1 MIRAT
6 LGCLLAVAAT
16 VVLAACGSSG
26 NSNSSGGGGAS
37 TSSGASGKPLK
48 IGISLSASGDFSDPA
63 HQAQLGY
70 RLWADTVNA
79 GGGIL
84 GRNVQLKVVDD
95 ASNPNQAVTNYQKL
109 ISGDKVDLVF
119 GPFSTL
125 LTAPAAA
132 VANRYGY
139 AFVEPAGGGPKVF
152 AAKLPNV
159 FFVQPAP
166 TLYCGDPFVNYIKS
180 LPAAQRPKTAAYPSL
195 DDPFASPIADRMR
208 AAFEAMGI
216 KTVYKTIY
224 PPETTDL
231 TPIIAKL
238 ASKSPDMVVAGTQS
252 ADAYAQVK
260 AMQQLHFNPKFLFL
274 SNGASSPVE
283 FPSKIGAANTE
294 GIFSCADWTAGAKSA
309 GNAQF
314 VAAYVKKY
322 GGDPLKIDPTSA
334 EAYGVGQ
341 LIQAVAAK
349 AHSVDNK
356 TVISTLHSGT
366 WPTVEGNLSWDANG
380 APKGSDMLVE
390 WVGGKL
396 LPVFPAT
403 VAQAKPTIPKP
414 AWK

>member
-1 MIRAT
+1 MVRSIRAMSA
-6 LGCLLAVAAT
+6 CLLALAAT
-16 VVLAACGSSG
+16 VALGACGSS
-26 NSNSSGGGGAS
+26 SNKSGGTSTAGGS
-37 TSSGASGKPLK
+37 TSASSSASGGGKPLK

-70 RLWADTVNA
+70 NLWADTVNA
-79 GGGIL
+79 SGGIL
-84 GRNVQLKVVDD
+84 GRKVQLKIVDD

-125 LTAPAAA
+125 LTAPTAA

-166 TLYCGDPFVNYIKS
+166 TLYCGDPFVDYIKS

-238 ASKSPDMVVAGTQS
+238 ASKSPEMVVAGTQ
-252 ADAYAQVK
+252 
-260 AMQQLHFNPKFLFL
+260 
-274 SNGASSPVE
+274 
-283 FPSKIGAANTE
+283 
-294 GIFSCADWTAGAKSA
+294 SA

-314 VAAYVKKY
+314 VAAYLKKY

-349 AHSVDNK
+349 THSVD
-356 TVISTLHSGT
+356 
-366 WPTVEGNLSWDANG
+366 
-380 APKGSDMLVE
+380 
-390 WVGGKL
+390 
-396 LPVFPAT
+396 
-403 VAQAKPTIPKP
+403 
-414 AWK
+414 